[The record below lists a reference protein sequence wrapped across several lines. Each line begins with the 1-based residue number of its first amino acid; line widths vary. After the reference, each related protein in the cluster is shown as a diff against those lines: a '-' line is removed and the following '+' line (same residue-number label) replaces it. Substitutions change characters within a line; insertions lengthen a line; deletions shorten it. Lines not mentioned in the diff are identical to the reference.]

1 MAPEFP
7 EAERHSYPIVRK
19 SHAGASVL
27 NDYKREDDFRI
38 SCSDALHTFPSAFSC
53 FFLGSA

>member
-19 SHAGASVL
+19 SRTGASVL
-27 NDYKREDDFRI
+27 NDYKPENGFRI
-38 SCSDALHTFPSAFSC
+38 SRSDALHTFPSAFSC
-53 FFLGSA
+53 SFSGSA